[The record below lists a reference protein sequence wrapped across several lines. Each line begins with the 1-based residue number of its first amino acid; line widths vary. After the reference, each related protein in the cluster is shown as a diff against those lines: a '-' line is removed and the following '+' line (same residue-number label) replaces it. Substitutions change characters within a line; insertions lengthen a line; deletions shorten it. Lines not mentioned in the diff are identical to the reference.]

1 MKVVCGIYCIE
12 NLVNCKKYI
21 GQSIDIYRR
30 WKCHRN
36 ALNGNRHHNTYLQRA
51 WDKYGEKNFSF
62 YILEECDNSVM
73 DDREMYYIKI
83 FDCTSN
89 KCGYNIESGGN
100 TNKEMPLETKTKMS
114 QSKRGRYDGGEN
126 PKAHPV
132 YCPQLDRWFSCIMDV
147 QREGITCES
156 SVRDCLV
163 GKHHTAGKH
172 PITGEKLTW
181 YDEEDINDPIIKQK
195 IEDEKSGISH
205 IPSNPRIIPLYCP
218 ELERI
223 FVGGASQVEQEGIV
237 KRTTIQG
244 YLSGRRKSAGKH
256 PITGEPLT
264 WQQIKNNN
272 I

>member
-30 WKCHRN
+30 WRCHRN

-51 WDKYGEKNFSF
+51 WDKYGENSFNF
-62 YILEECDNSVM
+62 YILEECDCSVI
-73 DDREMYYIKI
+73 DDREMYYINV

-89 KCGYNIESGGN
+89 KYGYNIESGGN
-100 TNKEMPLETKTKMS
+100 TNKAIPLETKTKMS
-114 QSKRGRYDGGEN
+114 KAKKGRYDGGDN

-132 YCPQLDRWFSCIMDV
+132 YCPQLDRWFDCMMDAEK
-147 QREGITCES
+147 EGIANSASIRACLGKKRK
-156 SVRDCLV
+156 SVGR
-163 GKHHTAGKH
+163 H
-172 PITGEKLTW
+172 PETREKLTW
-181 YDEEDINDPIIKQK
+181 YDESDMDNSEIIK
-195 IEDEKSGISH
+195 IIIDEKNGISH
-205 IPSNPRIIPLYCP
+205 IASNPCIIPLYCP
-218 ELERI
+218 ELDRMFI
-223 FVGGASQVEQEGIV
+223 GGASQVEQEGII